1 MKQNRQ
7 TQGSL
12 PLMLGEALE
21 TGLSFEGELSRYIF

>member
-12 PLMLGEALE
+12 PLKLGETLE
-21 TGLSFEGELSRYIF
+21 TWLSFEGELSRYIF